1 MPKSATASVTVKSN
15 VCVLAAGAPAVV
27 AEIVTIFGPPTAA
40 PASAV
45 TIKVAVT
52 GLAEVGLTELDGE
65 KAHAVPLGSPEE
77 QLSAT
82 VPAKLPEAV
91 TSNVVDDE
99 VPP

>member
-1 MPKSATASVTVKSN
+1 
-15 VCVLAAGAPAVV
+15 
-27 AEIVTIFGPPTAA
+27 
-40 PASAV
+40 
-45 TIKVAVT
+45 VT

-91 TSNVVDDE
+91 TSKVVADE
-99 VPP
+99 VPPWPTVNELGLGAVRLKSTTCSVIDASRVIICPSVPTACALKP